1 MTMERRIFTT
11 SLLAMLTSLF
21 FSGCKEE
28 NTYPATP
35 VIEFVSLTKYES
47 VSQLDSLEL
56 VFSFTDGNGDVGTPD
71 IDTVNRDVFVK
82 FFEMKNGVFVEFT
95 DLAAPLEYKI
105 PFLFPRG
112 NNTSLVGEIKI
123 NVEYNYIQ
131 PNDTIRYEL
140 YMKDRARNKSNTIT
154 TSTIVTN
161 VQ

>member
-1 MTMERRIFTT
+1 MERRIFTF
-11 SLLAMLTSLF
+11 SLLALLTTLV
-21 FSGCKEE
+21 FSGCKDE

-112 NNTSLVGEIKI
+112 NNSSLVGEIKI